1 MTELQKKKKNPPQK
15 KTESTILLF
24 YFYYKMTLFDRFFL
38 EYVASWSNFSG
49 DFERIRVAVAGSR

>member
-1 MTELQKKKKNPPQK
+1 MTELQKKKKK
-15 KTESTILLF
+15 KTTESTILLF